1 MGGYKN
7 EGFVKVLTTQ
17 QSQENPNWF
26 QLPSMLPVQGALPN
40 LSAPTA
46 LLQTADT
53 HSSHLMQPQASS
65 YGSIPPSQI
74 PSSGM
79 SPSPGAFLGQQFPN
93 NMPFPRNSHRMDDSL
108 LVLIGILKFV

>member
-1 MGGYKN
+1 
-7 EGFVKVLTTQ
+7 
-17 QSQENPNWF
+17 
-26 QLPSMLPVQGALPN
+26 MLLVQGALPN

-79 SPSPGAFLGQQFPN
+79 SPSPGAFMGQQFPN
-93 NMPFPRNSHRMDDSL
+93 NMPFPRVDRSEQ
-108 LVLIGILKFV
+108 VVP